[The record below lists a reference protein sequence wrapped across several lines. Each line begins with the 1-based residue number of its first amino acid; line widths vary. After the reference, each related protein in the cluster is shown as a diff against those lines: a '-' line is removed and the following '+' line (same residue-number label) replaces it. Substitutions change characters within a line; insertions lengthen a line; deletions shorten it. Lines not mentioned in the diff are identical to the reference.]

1 MSADDRSG
9 DVALSPRRQW
19 LVVAVLVG
27 VLVGFPVAI
36 LVWPPTLLSF
46 QDAYLGLALVPGLV
60 LGATVVWLA
69 TRRP

>member
-1 MSADDRSG
+1 MTDETPPETP
-9 DVALSPRRQW
+9 LSPWRQW

-27 VLVGFPVAI
+27 MLVAVPVTI
-36 LVWPPTLLSF
+36 LIWPPTLLSF